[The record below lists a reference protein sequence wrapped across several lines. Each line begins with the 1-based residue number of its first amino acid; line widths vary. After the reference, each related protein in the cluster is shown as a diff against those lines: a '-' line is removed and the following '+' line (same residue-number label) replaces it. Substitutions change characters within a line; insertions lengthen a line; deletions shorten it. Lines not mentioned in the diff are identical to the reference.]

1 MKFMKKFIKKIDK
14 TTALCCVI
22 AILSV
27 LMAFNVGRDEICKKR
42 IAGLTGQLER
52 TQTALREANADKQM
66 YKNILANQKLEE
78 LNIVTDK
85 VQRGES
91 YTLVINND
99 YYEATK
105 EQFDSAEIGMSFDV
119 SVLQKGE

>member
-1 MKFMKKFIKKIDK
+1 MKRYCYGI
-14 TTALCCVI
+14 ALVCVSLFLLFSI
-22 AILSV
+22 SK
-27 LMAFNVGRDEICKKR
+27 NQTYNKR
-42 IAGLTGQLER
+42 LAGLAGQLER
-52 TQTALREANADKQM
+52 TQIALKEANADKQM

-85 VQRGES
+85 IQRGES